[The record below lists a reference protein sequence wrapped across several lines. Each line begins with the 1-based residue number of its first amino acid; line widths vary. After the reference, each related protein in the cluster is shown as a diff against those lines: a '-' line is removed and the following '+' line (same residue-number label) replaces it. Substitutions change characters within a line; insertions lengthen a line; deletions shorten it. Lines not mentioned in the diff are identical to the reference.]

1 MITLEPGQD
10 FSYASSVKRKLQ
22 KLALTAL
29 VATACSAQQPALSQL
44 RIKVTDQSGALIP
57 RAQIKVVTVD
67 SLAVESETDEEG
79 QASVLLPGG
88 CSQVFA
94 NSQGF
99 KTSVLY
105 VDRQEATDTRYV
117 PMVLR
122 VGDTFNPYQTE
133 YDLLV
138 VRPHANGT
146 SVSPSRLLEIHHTNV
161 AIHNPLTN
169 TDETYSGVTI
179 GELFATLGMPLDGK
193 DMFDGIT
200 VSGVEYVQ
208 FFRAAESEFLKRAV
222 IADSVDG
229 HPIGKTFPF
238 RFVVPENRCP
248 ALLVYNFL
256 RLDVIPSK

>member
-1 MITLEPGQD
+1 MITLETGQG
-10 FSYASSVKRKLQ
+10 FSYASSVKKKLQ

-29 VATACSAQQPALSQL
+29 LATVCSAQQPAPPQL
-44 RIKVTDQSGALIP
+44 RIKVTDQSGALVQ
-57 RAQIKVVTVD
+57 RAQIKIVTVD
-67 SLAVESETDEEG
+67 SLAMESETDEKG
-79 QASVLLPGG
+79 QASVLLPSG

-105 VDRQEATDTRYV
+105 VDGQEANDARYV
-117 PMVLR
+117 PLVLR
-122 VGDTFNPYQTE
+122 VGDTFNPYQSE

-169 TDETYSGVTI
+169 ADETYSGVTI
-179 GELFATLGMPLDGK
+179 GELFATLGMSLDGK
-193 DMFDGIT
+193 DVFNGIT

-208 FFRAAESEFLKRAV
+208 FSRAAEFLKRAV

-229 HPIGKTFPF
+229 HAIGKTFPF
-238 RFVVPENRCP
+238 RFVVPEGRCP
-248 ALLVYNFL
+248 ALVVYNFV
-256 RLDVIPSK
+256 RLDVIPAK